1 VVRLIVIM
9 SMSIGHQDGN
19 MEHLID
25 DMELFFEELNY
36 LRQSGEMNMYGA
48 PRWLRDNYDLNRDEA
63 QHVFDKWTKQINFNS
78 ISFEG

>member
-1 VVRLIVIM
+1 
-9 SMSIGHQDGN
+9 MSIGHQDGN
-19 MEHLID
+19 MKINKFQHLID

-63 QHVFDKWTKQINFNS
+63 QHVFDKWTKQINFNA